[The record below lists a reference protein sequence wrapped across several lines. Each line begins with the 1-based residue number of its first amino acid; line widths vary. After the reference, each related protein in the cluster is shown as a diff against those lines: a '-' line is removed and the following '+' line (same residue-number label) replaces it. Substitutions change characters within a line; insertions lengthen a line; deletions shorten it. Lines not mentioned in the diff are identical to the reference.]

1 MLSLMVRRGA
11 PTTLQSQDVISRI
24 DNAQKSREQKLAG
37 YTAIEHYTVRNSH
50 FDQIAELTAFV
61 RYEKELGKRYQILSR
76 RGPQFLQQRVIN
88 RILKEDATLSRS
100 SERPHTSL
108 TSANYSMQ
116 VQETQLLHGKLCYI
130 VRIRP
135 HAHNFSLVDGKA
147 WISVE
152 GFSLLR
158 IEGRP
163 AASPSSGQ
171 AGRLSNANTR

>member
-1 MLSLMVRRGA
+1 MTRFLRDLKSQRRSSVDRKGTFNSILHSQNARLQACALPFRYFRLGLFSFIMLSLMVRRGA

-108 TSANYSMQ
+108 
-116 VQETQLLHGKLCYI
+116 
-130 VRIRP
+130 
-135 HAHNFSLVDGKA
+135 
-147 WISVE
+147 
-152 GFSLLR
+152 
-158 IEGRP
+158 
-163 AASPSSGQ
+163 
-171 AGRLSNANTR
+171 